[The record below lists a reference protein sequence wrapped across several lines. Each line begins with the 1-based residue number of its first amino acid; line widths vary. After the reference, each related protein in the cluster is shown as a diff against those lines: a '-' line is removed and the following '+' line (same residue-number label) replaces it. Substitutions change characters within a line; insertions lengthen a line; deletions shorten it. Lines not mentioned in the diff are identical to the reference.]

1 MEENVHTRLQD
12 VSARLV
18 AQLHRGE
25 WRDIPCL
32 RCSKDLAYGKNPR
45 AFCHEAL
52 DYSAFIPDS
61 RGKLMADCFDCY
73 TKGFQCTALRG
84 YAGEAVVALR
94 EGMRWGNFNR
104 GKATVEELMKAAQE
118 AIESH
123 ESAKRTAI
131 ENSRNTFAWGDIA
144 PSPVGSVI
152 QSRASSHGSFRW
164 GEAIDNGK
172 PAQRAGI
179 GGMPNADYTPSTSS
193 ASVQSDGDNVSYK
206 APVAK
211 SVDNDESIEEKPARK
226 GWSSHP
232 SSFYAASNSSMHSTV
247 PYSLWSAS
255 DFESWGFPVAQIKN
269 KVNHPVSFIIQA
281 LFETSA
287 DIQKAAPRDP
297 EQSLAN
303 TDVDMAEHH
312 RLIKEN
318 MRLID
323 DYQRL
328 VEDHQQ
334 KADENKRVVDDY
346 KRLTEEVK
354 QMAKNYERMASDFR
368 CMASDF
374 QLMAMNYSSMM
385 EENSAAAKEKKIRN
399 DQIMALLE

>member
-32 RCSKDLAYGKNPR
+32 RCSKDLAYGKNP
-45 AFCHEAL
+45 H
-52 DYSAFIPDS
+52 
-61 RGKLMADCFDCY
+61 CFDCY

-84 YAGEAVVALR
+84 YAGEAAVALR
-94 EGMRWGNFNR
+94 EGMRCGNFNR

-152 QSRASSHGSFRW
+152 QARASSHGSFRW

-211 SVDNDESIEEKPARK
+211 SVDSDEPIEEKPA
-226 GWSSHP
+226 P
-232 SSFYAASNSSMHSTV
+232 SNNSMHSTV
-247 PYSLWSAS
+247 PYSLRSAS
-255 DFESWGFPVAQIKN
+255 DFDSWGFPVAQIKN
-269 KVNHPVSFIIQA
+269 KVNYP
-281 LFETSA
+281 
-287 DIQKAAPRDP
+287 AATRDP

-385 EENSAAAKEKKIRN
+385 EEKSAAAKEKKIRN